1 MDVSFIL
8 FHFND
13 STLIHL
19 LVFQLDRKSDK
30 ISKRCMTQAYCLI
43 KVGKKNKVNHCAREE
58 YNVLTYSE
66 CGERKKAPLPLP
78 PPLTSFSPGT
88 STNTN

>member
-30 ISKRCMTQAYCLI
+30 ISKRCINQTYCWV
-43 KVGKKNKVNHCAREE
+43 KVGNIFIVQE
-58 YNVLTYSE
+58 YN
-66 CGERKKAPLPLP
+66 
-78 PPLTSFSPGT
+78 FFIF
-88 STNTN
+88 